1 MPILIHTRMPS
12 ILPFRRRKET
22 PSELLDRAVQE
33 ADRGRQLAIYD
44 RDTGLMA
51 KWYLILRCEEECYRA
66 IRYKRPL
73 TLLLVEAVGDDYRS
87 AAAGL
92 VQWFDTKGR
101 RSDLRTH
108 LGHGSFAILL
118 PETDVDGAAT
128 LARRL
133 ESAIPQIR
141 TGISSHPY
149 EGGDFDQLRASAQQ
163 RLDGMTEQA
172 A

>member
-1 MPILIHTRMPS
+1 MILQ
-12 ILPFRRRKET
+12 FRRRKET
-22 PSELLDRAVQE
+22 PSELLTRAVEE

-44 RDTGLMA
+44 RETGLMA
-51 KWYLILRCEEECYRA
+51 KWYFILRCEEECYRS

-73 TLLLVEAVGDDYRS
+73 TLVLVEAVGEDYLKT
-87 AAAGL
+87 AAE
-92 VQWFDTKGR
+92 VVHWFSNRGR

-108 LGHGSFAILL
+108 LGDGSFAVLL
-118 PETDVDGAAT
+118 SETDVEGAAK

-133 ESAIPQIR
+133 ESAIPHLR

-149 EGGDFDQLRASAQQ
+149 EGGNFDQLLAAAQN
-163 RLDGMTEQA
+163 RLGGTMEQA